1 MTRISFYF
9 NADDALDLTRRL
21 IGKARQQGLY
31 CLIYTDEATLAAQ
44 IDQQL
49 WSAEPLSFV
58 PHTLCEDPN
67 ASKTPVLIGTLPDPL
82 PRCDLLINLTDQPP
96 TCLARFNRLIE
107 IVTRDGA
114 DREKARE
121 RYRHYQAHGYSL
133 ENHDLAAAKT

>member
-9 NADDALDLTRRL
+9 NADDALDLARRL

-31 CLIYTDEATLAAQ
+31 CLIYTDEAALAAQ

-49 WSAEPLSFV
+49 WSTEPLSFV
-58 PHTLCEDPN
+58 PHSLCEDAN
-67 ASKTPVLIGTLPDPL
+67 ASETPVLIGILPDPL

-96 TCLARFNRLIE
+96 SCLARFDRLIE

-121 RYRHYQAHGYSL
+121 RYRHYQSRGYSI
-133 ENHDLAAAKT
+133 EKHDLAARA

>member
-21 IGKARQQGLY
+21 IGKARQQALY
-31 CLIYTDEATLAAQ
+31 CLVYTDDAALATQ

-58 PHTLCEDPN
+58 PHALCEEAH
-67 ASKTPVLIGTLPDPL
+67 ASETPVLIGTQPDSL
-82 PRCDLLINLTDQPP
+82 PRCDLLINLSAQPP
-96 TCLARFNRLIE
+96 ACLARFDRLIE
-107 IVTRDGA
+107 IVTREGT

-121 RYRHYQAHGYSL
+121 RYRHYQSRGYPI
-133 ENHDLAAAKT
+133 EKHDLAPAT

>member
-9 NADDALDLTRRL
+9 NADDALNLTHRL

-31 CLIYTDEATLAAQ
+31 CLIYTDDAALATQ

-67 ASKTPVLIGTLPDPL
+67 ARETPVLIGTQSELL
-82 PRCDLLINLTDQPP
+82 PRCDLLINLTAEPP
-96 TCLARFNRLIE
+96 ACLARFDRLIE

-114 DREKARE
+114 DRDKARE
-121 RYRHYQAHGYSL
+121 RYRHYQSRGYSI
-133 ENHDLAAAKT
+133 ENHDLAATKA